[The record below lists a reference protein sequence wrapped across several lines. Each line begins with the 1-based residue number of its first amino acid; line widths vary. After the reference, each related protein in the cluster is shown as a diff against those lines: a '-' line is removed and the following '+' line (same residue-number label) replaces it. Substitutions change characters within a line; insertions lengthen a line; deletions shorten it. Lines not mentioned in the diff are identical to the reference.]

1 MFRYMSGVT
10 KNMGLND
17 LYGIDSQFTHEDNK
31 FDDTQAYVTKCFQR
45 VKEIILSYM
54 LLGKSFLLTSE
65 YNLSFSCIT
74 MNLFSS
80 HP

>member
-31 FDDTQAYVTKCFQR
+31 FDDTQAYVTKCFQQG
-45 VKEIILSYM
+45 KEIY
-54 LLGKSFLLTSE
+54 FVP
-65 YNLSFSCIT
+65 YVVV
-74 MNLFSS
+74 
-80 HP
+80 